1 MTDKEFYYSMYNKDL
16 VDRAIEESKDF
27 YKEHE
32 ADILYKMATT
42 AEMLPDRSGASE
54 IYDQIQHQ
62 MVSSYLHGADFAV
75 RTELGST
82 GPSEETFF
90 EFHKNVDFAVLFD
103 FSDNDFGLAMEA
115 GAKAYCDE
123 FNSILRHID
132 MYDDHEYM
140 KSSYIKDFNEII
152 KIENIKNIMKC
163 GFASRQLSHSAE
175 VICGRMP
182 VIEQA
187 MQKVQSDLDYIPW
200 DKDMSRWEKID
211 DKYVETEKFPRF
223 ITGTNEEISEAIK
236 KYGNPDENPTR
247 TFPVWC
253 NGEVIILYMKD
264 GYLTYLTRQIGKV
277 YKLVEHT
284 EIEDDIFKFWKNADG
299 SISFVAEFYNGGTC
313 LSEII
318 EKGIREVKRNV

>member
-1 MTDKEFYYSMYNKDL
+1 MTDKEFLCTIYDSDL

-62 MVSSYLHGADFAV
+62 MVSSYLHGADYAV
-75 RTELGST
+75 RNELGSVA
-82 GPSEETFF
+82 PSHETFSDY
-90 EFHKNVDFAVLFD
+90 HKNVDFAVLFD

-223 ITGTNEEISEAIK
+223 ITGTNEEISEALE
-236 KYGNPDENPTR
+236 KYGHPDENPTR
-247 TFPVWC
+247 PFPVWC

-264 GYLTYLTRQIGKV
+264 GYLTYLTR
-277 YKLVEHT
+277 
-284 EIEDDIFKFWKNADG
+284 
-299 SISFVAEFYNGGTC
+299 
-313 LSEII
+313 
-318 EKGIREVKRNV
+318 